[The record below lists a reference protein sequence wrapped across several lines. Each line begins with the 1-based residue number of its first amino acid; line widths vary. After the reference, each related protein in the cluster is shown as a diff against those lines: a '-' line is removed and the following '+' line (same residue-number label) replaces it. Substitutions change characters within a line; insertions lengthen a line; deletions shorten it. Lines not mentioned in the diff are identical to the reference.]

1 MAKKEK
7 EKKTKSLQHSQIAV
21 HVLHTDGE
29 ESFEE
34 FINVAQMLY
43 YIKKLF
49 FEKSS
54 HLDKVKIEMIQNNRH

>member
-34 FINVAQMLY
+34 FFNVAQMLY

-49 FEKSS
+49 FEKPEYV
-54 HLDKVKIEMIQNNRH
+54 DKVRIELS